1 MTMNA
6 KFKNNAL
13 LLFLVLVALPQAWA
27 QDKTTKIKER
37 FNVND
42 DVNINLDVQ
51 NTDIVFED
59 WNKDE
64 VEIEA
69 YLETDGL
76 SDDEIARLKDNWRMN
91 VQGNSNMIRINS
103 VAQSGGIAFGAM
115 PMGGMDEIIRSS
127 MSIMQPVMKN
137 MVGPLLEGFAGKPLP
152 QEYYKGMSDIKFDY
166 DAYKRDGEKYI
177 KEYNRKVEE
186 NFGKDFDDA
195 MKEWGKENSQLM
207 KNWESQ
213 MGKNM
218 GLPESPFGT
227 TRNLDF
233 DPDTYGKDKKAYVA
247 KLNKKYGSSASV
259 KDVDKW
265 LVEMEAWG
273 DDLGKG
279 MEREERRLE
288 RVKLALARG
297 DAPILEEYL
306 VPVLNLSE
314 NFNKVKKNFSNLGIT
329 TGKVTLNLSKMMKT
343 KEKSVTVLTK
353 GIEFLFKKNKV
364 TYIKGQA
371 SFKSNN
377 EIIVQEKNS
386 QKIYRANHII
396 ISTGSEPTSLPGI
409 KIDEKIIVS
418 STGAL
423 SFNKVP
429 KELVIIGGGYI
440 GLEMGSVWKR
450 LGSNVTVI
458 EFMDHI
464 IPGMD
469 NDISGEFLKILKK
482 QGINFKLDSKVTAV
496 SLVRDK
502 AIVDYINNKTGIRE
516 KIKADK
522 VLVAVGRKAN
532 TEGLN
537 LAKASVKNDIQGN
550 IQIDKKFQ
558 TSVKNIYAIGDVI
571 KGPMLAHKAEEEGI
585 AVAEIIAG
593 QSGHVNYDA
602 IPSVIYTSPEVA
614 SVGKTEQQLIKENI
628 KYKIGK
634 FPFMAN
640 SRAKVINETEGFV
653 KILAEEKTDKVL
665 GVHIIGPHA
674 GDMIAEMVLAME
686 FGASSE
692 DIARTCHAHPTYSE
706 AIKEAA
712 LAIDKRSIHS

>member
-1 MTMNA
+1 MSET
-6 KFKNNAL
+6 
-13 LLFLVLVALPQAWA
+13 
-27 QDKTTKIKER
+27 
-37 FNVND
+37 
-42 DVNINLDVQ
+42 
-51 NTDIVFED
+51 FE
-59 WNKDE
+59 
-64 VEIEA
+64 VVI
-69 YLETDGL
+69 
-76 SDDEIARLKDNWRMN
+76 I
-91 VQGNSNMIRINS
+91 
-103 VAQSGGIAFGAM
+103 GGG
-115 PMGGMDEIIRSS
+115 PGGYVCAIRSAQLGFKTACIES
-127 MSIMQPVMKN
+127 KN
-137 MVGPLLEGFAGKPLP
+137 TLGGTCLNVGCIPSKSL
-152 QEYYKGMSDIKFDY
+152 
-166 DAYKRDGEKYI
+166 
-177 KEYNRKVEE
+177 
-186 NFGKDFDDA
+186 
-195 MKEWGKENSQLM
+195 
-207 KNWESQ
+207 
-213 MGKNM
+213 
-218 GLPESPFGT
+218 
-227 TRNLDF
+227 
-233 DPDTYGKDKKAYVA
+233 
-247 KLNKKYGSSASV
+247 
-259 KDVDKW
+259 
-265 LVEMEAWG
+265 
-273 DDLGKG
+273 
-279 MEREERRLE
+279 
-288 RVKLALARG
+288 
-297 DAPILEEYL
+297 
-306 VPVLNLSE
+306 LNLSE
-314 NFNKVKKNFSNLGIT
+314 NFNKAKKNFSNLGIT

-423 SFNKVP
+423 SFNQVP

-458 EFMDHI
+458 EFLDHI
-464 IPGMD
+464 VTGMD
-469 NDISGEFLKILKK
+469 KDISIEFLKILKK
-482 QGINFKLDSKVTAV
+482 QEINFKLNSKVTAV
-496 SLVRDK
+496 SVVKGK
-502 AIVDYINNKTGIRE
+502 AVVDYTSNETSVRKRIQ
-516 KIKADK
+516 ADK
-522 VLVAVGRKAN
+522 VLVAVGRKPN

-537 LAKASVKNDIQGN
+537 LKKMSIKCDNQGRIQVDN
-550 IQIDKKFQ
+550 KFQ
-558 TSVKNIYAIGDVI
+558 TSIKNIYAIGDVI

-593 QSGHVNYDA
+593 QSGHVNYNI
-602 IPSVIYTSPEVA
+602 IPGVIYTSPEVA
-614 SVGKTEQQLIKENI
+614 SVGKTEQQLINENI

-653 KILAEEKTDKVL
+653 KILAKEKTDKIL
-665 GVHIIGPHA
+665 GVHIVGPHA

-712 LAIDKRSIHS
+712 LAVDKRPIHS